1 MSAVT
6 TQSPAQKRSVGI
18 IGAGITGLTAAFRL
32 KQLGIDV
39 VVYEAEQRVGG
50 VIRSNPRKRLS
61 GRIRSQFDSRDFRK
75 RSCRSY
81 AMSASKAADCTR
93 MQKLKTVI
101 WFATDGPLCCRFSP
115 LKFFGTELFSA
126 KAKLSLLVEPV
137 QATCCA

>member
-50 VIRSNPRKRLS
+50 VIRSIRKNGYLAEFGPNSILEISQKIVSLIRDVGLEGRRL
-61 GRIRSQFDSRDFRK
+61 

-101 WFATDGPLCCRFSP
+101 WFATDGPLCCRFRH
-115 LKFFGTELFSA
+115 
-126 KAKLSLLVEPV
+126 
-137 QATCCA
+137 